1 MKLSRYQSVVIAL
14 ASSAGFL
21 HADVVTLKDGKK
33 LEGNILSET
42 PTSIR
47 MKYHLTP
54 KIMDEKDI
62 PRSEIAEGGILK
74 QKPEEVEIIEIRKD
88 FPTPDLMSAEKYEAL
103 IQDRLRPFVNRY
115 PGTKEAA
122 EVEKMIATAQEEK
135 EKVVAGGAKLEGK
148 WLTREEAKAEALN
161 IKAFSIR
168 SAMLD
173 KIAAKDISGALKE
186 FDKLKD
192 PASGNQASVYYP
204 KAVAEI
210 LAVLTTYDKQIAQ
223 MIQDQP
229 ALQKMRDDS
238 ITKLI
243 EPDLTRVKDA
253 IKKEKDNWRTTFEQ
267 ERKTSRWFT
276 PYKYDLESLKTLSK
290 TIAEEKDQLGEL
302 DLAVITK
309 VNEAI
314 ARMIRA
320 DAKAGKDKDELT
332 KMGEAIMEGETIAG
346 GADAKS
352 KEFYRSV
359 FTNYRARHAYFAQQV
374 SMPQGQTQ
382 PAAVG
387 AAGGSSAI
395 AGSADPGMDPKVAA
409 ALAAAAGAPAGAP
422 GAAPAPGAMPA
433 QPGAV
438 PPGGQPQQQGYPQ
451 QGQQPGYGQQPQQ
464 PGYPQQ
470 GQQPGYGQPQQQGYP
485 QQGQQPGY
493 GQPQQQGYP
502 QQGQQQGYPQQQP
515 GYAQPQAAAP
525 MAPAEEEGMSMMT
538 MIFIGVG
545 VVALVV
551 LLTLLGGKK
560 KKK

>member
-1 MKLSRYQSVVIAL
+1 MKLSRYQSVVLAL

-47 MKYHLTP
+47 MRYHLTP

-62 PRSEIAEGGILK
+62 PRTDIAEGGILK
-74 QKPEEVEIIEIRKD
+74 QKPEEVEILEIRKAV
-88 FPTPDLMSAEKYEAL
+88 PTPDLMSAEKYEQL

-122 EVEKMIATAQEEK
+122 EVEKMISEAQLEK
-135 EKVVAGGAKLEGK
+135 EKVVAGGVKLEGK

-161 IKAFSIR
+161 IKAYTIR
-168 SAMLD
+168 AAMLE
-173 KIAAKDISGALKE
+173 KIQAKDFTGALKE
-186 FDKLKD
+186 FDKLND
-192 PASGNQASVYYP
+192 PASGNTASVYYP

-210 LAVLTTYDKQIAQ
+210 LAVLTSYDKQIAQ

-229 ALQKMRDDS
+229 ALQRIREEGIK
-238 ITKLI
+238 KLI
-243 EPDLTRVKDA
+243 EPDLTRMKDA
-253 IKKEKDNWRTTFEQ
+253 IKKERDAWTSTYEQ
-267 ERKTSRWFT
+267 ERKTSKWYT
-276 PYKYDLESLKTLSK
+276 PYKYDLESLKALGKS
-290 TIAEEKDQLGEL
+290 IAEAKDALSSL

-314 ARMIRA
+314 QRMIRA
-320 DAKAGKDKDELT
+320 DAKAGKDKAELT
-332 KMGEAIMEGETIAG
+332 KMGEAIIEGEAAAG
-346 GADAKS
+346 TADAKS

-374 SMPQGQTQ
+374 NTPQGQTQ
-382 PAAVG
+382 PAAAG

-395 AGSADPGMDPKVAA
+395 AGTAEPGMDDKVAA
-409 ALAAAAGAPAGAP
+409 ALAAAAGGTPAPAAAP

-433 QPGAV
+433 AQPNGYPAQPGAV
-438 PPGGQPQQQGYPQ
+438 PPVG
-451 QGQQPGYGQQPQQ
+451 QPQQ
-464 PGYPQQ
+464 PGYAQPQQ
-470 GQQPGYGQPQQQGYP
+470 PGYAQQPQQPGYGQPQQPGYA
-485 QQGQQPGY
+485 QQP
-493 GQPQQQGYP
+493 
-502 QQGQQQGYPQQQP
+502 QQP

-525 MAPAEEEGMSMMT
+525 APVPEEEGMSMMN
-538 MIFIGVG
+538 MILIGIG
-545 VVALVV
+545 VVALVL

>member
-1 MKLSRYQSVVIAL
+1 MKLSRYQSVVFAL

-47 MKYHLTP
+47 MRYHLTP

-74 QKPEEVEIIEIRKD
+74 QKPEEVEILEIRKAV
-88 FPTPDLMSAEKYEAL
+88 PTPDLMSAEKYEQL

-122 EVEKMIATAQEEK
+122 EVEAMIKVAQEEK

-148 WLTREEAKAEALN
+148 WLTREEAKAESLN

-168 SAMLD
+168 AAMLE
-173 KIAAKDISGALKE
+173 KIQAKDYTGALKE
-186 FDKLKD
+186 FDKLND
-192 PASGNQASVYYP
+192 PASSNTASVYYP

-210 LAVLTTYDKQIAQ
+210 LEVLTKYDKQISQ

-229 ALQKMRDDS
+229 ALQRIRDES
-238 ITKLI
+238 VKKLI
-243 EPDLTRVKDA
+243 EPDLTRMNDA
-253 IKKEKDNWRTTFEQ
+253 VKKERENWKTTYEQ
-267 ERKTSRWFT
+267 ERKSSKWYT
-276 PYKYDLESLKTLSK
+276 PYKYDLESLKALGKS
-290 TIAEEKDQLGEL
+290 IAEEKDNLSSL
-302 DLAVITK
+302 DLGVITK

-314 ARMIRA
+314 QHMIRA
-320 DAKAGKDKDELT
+320 DAKAGKDKAELT
-332 KMGEAIMEGETIAG
+332 KMGEAIMEGEAAAAN
-346 GADAKS
+346 ADAKS
-352 KEFYRSV
+352 KEFYRGV
-359 FTNYRARHAYFAQQV
+359 FTTYRARHAYFSQQANA
-374 SMPQGQTQ
+374 PQGQTQ
-382 PAAVG
+382 PAAAG

-395 AGSADPGMDPKVAA
+395 AGTAEPGMDDKVAA
-409 ALAAAAGAPAGAP
+409 ALAAAAASGTSAP
-422 GAAPAPGAMPA
+422 GAAPAPGAMPTA
-433 QPGAV
+433 QPNGAPAQQGGM
-438 PPGGQPQQQGYPQ
+438 PPGGYPQ
-451 QGQQPGYGQQPQQ
+451 QPGYPQQTGQPQQPGYGQPQQ

-470 GQQPGYGQPQQQGYP
+470 AGQP
-485 QQGQQPGY
+485 
-493 GQPQQQGYP
+493 
-502 QQGQQQGYPQQQP
+502 QQP

-525 MAPAEEEGMSMMT
+525 APAPEEEGMSMAN
-538 MIFIGVG
+538 MILIGVG
-545 VVALVV
+545 VVALVL